1 MKKIIL
7 LIILIL
13 LLAGC
18 GYEDNANINAKNS
31 CLETYCDKK
40 YNIEY
45 IRDVCYQSGGITAR
59 FDKNG
64 KVVHCK

>member
-18 GYEDNANINAKNS
+18 GYDDNINAKHS
-31 CLETYCDKK
+31 CLKTYCDKK

>member
-7 LIILIL
+7 LIISIL
-13 LLAGC
+13 LLAG
-18 GYEDNANINAKNS
+18 YDYDNNANINGNHS
-31 CLETYCDKK
+31 CLKTYCDKK